1 AIDLA
6 GRGMDE
12 TLDAEVAR
20 SGQEVERSFDVGVEV
35 GLRCD
40 IGEGNRDQRR
50 EVQHGI
56 ATVDGAAHAIAVA
69 NVAGNDFDLAAGGG
83 RDAVQPS
90 PGVER
95 IIHGEGAHFGARV
108 EELFD
113 EMRADKTVGTGDKN
127 LHHKKTA
134 AYCAGRDAASST
146 PPAKFGS
153 RRSSSGG
160 AARRPQFR

>member
-1 AIDLA
+1 YHGDGRREGGVKGERNLIGADFGSRIWRLGVERVIFADRDALRGAIDLA

-90 PGVER
+90 PGVE
-95 IIHGEGAHFGARV
+95 
-108 EELFD
+108 
-113 EMRADKTVGTGDKN
+113 
-127 LHHKKTA
+127 
-134 AYCAGRDAASST
+134 
-146 PPAKFGS
+146 
-153 RRSSSGG
+153 
-160 AARRPQFR
+160 